1 MRSRRTI
8 STLLVCV
15 ALVTACQQDGE
26 NDTSDTTEEPA
37 DEGADPEQEDGEVD
51 DDEGFGCQ

>member
-1 MRSRRTI
+1 
-8 STLLVCV
+8 VCV
-15 ALVTACQQDGE
+15 ALATACQQDGE
-26 NDTSDTTEEPA
+26 NDTSDTTEEPE